1 MSSSKKAIGFVLLQ
15 IALGLFL
22 IVSGLFTIQLDGGF
36 LGNVQASFS
45 GNEVANAVRS
55 FLKGDVANI
64 VIFILGIC
72 ELLAGIFL
80 LISFFVNV
88 GKIEDT
94 ILLIIMIVW
103 ILVIVLV
110 DIIGNGGLLNGALK
124 SFSSILSFLKV
135 LSNHLLV
142 LASIIIVKRS

>member
-36 LGNVQASFS
+36 LGKVQAGFS

-124 SFSSILSFLKV
+124 SFSSILSF
-135 LSNHLLV
+135 
-142 LASIIIVKRS
+142 